1 MLSKW
6 KYCKAPSTH
15 SIFAKYIRKTKIIIS
30 MKTIKLI
37 FASLCLFCSAV
48 VFAHDFEVDGIYY
61 NITDATNK
69 TVAVTYKGFDYN
81 TYYNEY
87 TGSVVIP
94 ESVVYNGKVYSVT
107 SIASSAFYGC
117 KSLTSITLPNSV
129 TSIEESAFSG
139 CSVLTSI
146 VIPDGVTSIGSSVF
160 NGCSG
165 LTSIVIPDGVT
176 SIGSSAFNG
185 CSGLASIIIGN
196 SVTSIGERAFYGC
209 YNLKTVVNLSSLTFS
224 EGNSSNGYVAYYA
237 NKVINA
243 PNGVC
248 VGDFVFFTADGK
260 HTLAVYSGNK
270 TEITLPD
277 NYNGE
282 NYVIGAEAFQG
293 CSRLYRVTIGNS
305 VTSIG
310 NNAFFGCSG
319 LTSIVIPYSVTSIGS
334 SAFSGC
340 SGLTSITLPNSVTS
354 IGGSA
359 FYGCSGLTSIEIP
372 NSVTSIGDWAFSL
385 CI

>member
-139 CSVLTSI
+139 CSV
-146 VIPDGVTSIGSSVF
+146 
-160 NGCSG
+160 

-319 LTSIVIPYSVTSIGS
+319 LTSIVIPNSVTSIGS
-334 SAFSGC
+334 SA
-340 SGLTSITLPNSVTS
+340 I
-354 IGGSA
+354 
-359 FYGCSGLTSIEIP
+359 
-372 NSVTSIGDWAFSL
+372 
-385 CI
+385 